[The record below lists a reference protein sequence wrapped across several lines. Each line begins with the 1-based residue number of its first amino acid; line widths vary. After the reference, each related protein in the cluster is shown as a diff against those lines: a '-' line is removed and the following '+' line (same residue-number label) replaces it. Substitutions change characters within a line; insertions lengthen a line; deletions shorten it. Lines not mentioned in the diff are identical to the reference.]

1 MNKKYIKW
9 FKGALLCTAVM
20 AGAAACTDDHFDI
33 DPTVAGRQ
41 TLWENISGN
50 GELSE
55 FASILERVKFS
66 KSEGI
71 PSDETYAAM
80 LNSDQTFTVWAP
92 KNGTFDYE
100 KYDALLKTQVAEDA
114 YTVEKELIRNCM
126 TRFSHVMT
134 GDKSVRLEMFNGKT
148 ALFDASTATIKGQT
162 IVKPNVGASN
172 GILHIIDGAVEYQP
186 NLYEFM
192 ATRDDLD
199 SLNSFISSFHEV
211 KFNEELST
219 QGPVVNGVITWVDSV
234 YSTSNIYLNGFMR
247 AYLTREDSSY
257 AMVMPNN
264 NAWTEAL
271 AKTKSYYNYK
281 LTYKQDVTTV
291 TPEGKDTVISGVET
305 VFEQAELDSIVN
317 HYSKNAIAQ
326 NLAFNANSQW
336 GKSFDDFAVPG
347 RCDSLESTSGIV
359 FDKPF
364 CSQLFEG
371 AEMVETS
378 NGYAYIV
385 NKFNYRAEDTWASE
399 MIIEAE
405 YMRNLES
412 IDSRTIGSSTTY
424 TLAAKDFVPG
434 LQSDTTV
441 RYGCYLV
448 SPKSTSAN
456 PSATFILRDLL
467 SCKYDIYLLVAYND
481 KYAKQNKFTVTLAY
495 DTEEKR
501 VNNEGLKN
509 PDVTNSKFYDTKY
522 FTNRMPSVS
531 ADSTEV
537 YNVVDSVLV
546 AQDFNFPVC
555 YEGLENA
562 YVTMEVKSNVA
573 SRETK
578 DYTREMRIDKIILK
592 AKE

>member
-33 DPTVAGRQ
+33 DPSVAGRQ

-50 GELSE
+50 EELSE
-55 FASILERVKFS
+55 FADLLSRVKFS

-71 PSDETYAAM
+71 TTDETYAAM
-80 LNSDQTFTVWAP
+80 LNSEQTFTVWAP
-92 KNGTFDYE
+92 QNGTYDYE
-100 KYDALLKTQVAEDA
+100 MYDSLLNTEVAEDA
-114 YTVEKELIRNCM
+114 YRVEKELIRNCM

-134 GDKSVRLEMFNGKT
+134 GGKSIRMEMFNGKT
-148 ALFDASTATIKGQT
+148 ALFDAANATIKGQT

-199 SLNSFISSFHEV
+199 SLNSFISSFQEV

-234 YSTSNIYLNGFMR
+234 YSESNNYLSGYMR
-247 AYLTREDSSY
+247 AFLTREDSSY
-257 AMVMPNN
+257 AVVMPNN
-264 NAWTEAL
+264 AAWAEAL

-281 LTYKQDVTTV
+281 MTYKQDVTTV

-305 VFEQAELDSIVN
+305 IFEQAELDSISN
-317 HYSKNAIAQ
+317 HYAKNAIAQ
-326 NLAFNANSQW
+326 NLAFNANAQW
-336 GKSFDDFAVPG
+336 GWGFDDFAVYG
-347 RCDSLESTSGIV
+347 RCDSLKTTAGVTFLGNVASL
-359 FDKPF
+359 FD
-364 CSQLFEG
+364 G
-371 AEMVETS
+371 ADPIETS

-385 NKFNYRAEDTWASE
+385 NSFNYPVTTWASE

-434 LQSDTTV
+434 LKSDTTV

-456 PSATFILRDLL
+456 PCATFILRDLL

-501 VNNEGLKN
+501 VNNESLKN
-509 PDVTNSKFYDTKY
+509 PDVTNSEFYDTKY

-537 YNVVDSVLV
+537 YNFVDSVLV

-562 YVTMEVKSNVA
+562 YVTMEVKSNVT